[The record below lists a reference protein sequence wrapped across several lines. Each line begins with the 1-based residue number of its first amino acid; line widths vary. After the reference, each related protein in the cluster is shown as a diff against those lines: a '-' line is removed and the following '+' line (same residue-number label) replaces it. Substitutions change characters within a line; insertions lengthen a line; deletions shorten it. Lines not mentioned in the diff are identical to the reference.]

1 MNNFWVVYTL
11 FANYKNKK
19 KQKQK
24 KTTVTTEWELW
35 LYNQEGWGEGS
46 VKESLL

>member
-11 FANYKNKK
+11 FANYKNK
-19 KQKQK
+19 KQK

-35 LYNQEGWGEGS
+35 LYNQEGWEEGS

>member
-19 KQKQK
+19 QK
-24 KTTVTTEWELW
+24 KTVTTEWELW
-35 LYNQEGWGEGS
+35 LYNQEKWGEGS